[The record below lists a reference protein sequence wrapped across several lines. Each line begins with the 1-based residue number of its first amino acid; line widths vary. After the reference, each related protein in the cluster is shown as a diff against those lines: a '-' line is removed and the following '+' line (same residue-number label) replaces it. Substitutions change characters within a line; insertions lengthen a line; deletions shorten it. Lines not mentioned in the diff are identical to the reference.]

1 MQNERRCI
9 PIKSDLDIIS
19 ARVEAR
25 ELAKQ
30 LGFGIIDQARISTAV
45 SEMARNIVL
54 YTPQGT
60 VTIRIVTNNGGQQ
73 GIEVICEDEGEGIQD
88 VELAMQDGYST
99 SKGLG
104 KGLPGARRLVDEFEM
119 ESTPGKGTKVTMR
132 KWLR

>member
-1 MQNERRCI
+1 MENEKRSILIRN
-9 PIKSDLDIIS
+9 DLDIIS

-25 ELAKQ
+25 EVAKR

-45 SEMARNIVL
+45 SELARNIVL
-54 YTPQGT
+54 YTLQGT
-60 VTIRIVTNNGGQQ
+60 VTIRIVTIDGKR
-73 GIEVICEDEGEGIQD
+73 GIEVICEDDGPGIED

-104 KGLPGARRLVDEFEM
+104 KGLPGAKRLVDEFEI
-119 ESTPGKGTKVTMR
+119 ESTLGQGTKVTMR

>member
-1 MQNERRCI
+1 MENEKRSV
-9 PIKSDLDIIS
+9 PIKNDLDIIS

-25 ELAKQ
+25 EVAKR

-45 SEMARNIVL
+45 SELARNVVL
-54 YTPQGT
+54 YTLQGT
-60 VTIRIVTNNGGQQ
+60 VTIRVVTIDGKW
-73 GIEVICEDEGEGIQD
+73 GIEVVCEDEGPGIED

-104 KGLPGARRLVDEFEM
+104 KGLPGAKRLVDEFEI
-119 ESTPGKGTKVTMR
+119 ESTPGRGTKVIMR

>member
-1 MQNERRCI
+1 MMENEERCI
-9 PIKSDLDIIS
+9 PIKNDLDIIS

-25 ELAKQ
+25 EVAKL

-45 SEMARNIVL
+45 SELARNVVL
-54 YTPQGT
+54 YTPQGE
-60 VTIRIVTNNGGQQ
+60 VTIRVVTNDGKK
-73 GIEVICEDEGEGIQD
+73 GIEVVCEDEGPGIED

-104 KGLPGARRLVDEFEM
+104 KGLPGTKRLVDEFEI
-119 ESTPGKGTKVTMR
+119 ESTPGQGTKVTMR